1 MSETTVRSDLCD
13 HGECARLRA
22 ASRLVSRLADELS
35 RIPHADVHPERR
47 HLAVETGVGD
57 GTGFML
63 LSATVQEVR
72 EQAIIDASDL
82 EIRILPTVGP
92 DEPDIVD
99 RMYALPEWAQEWVA
113 GSVVGGVCFVD
124 EARDVWYVAMPFDV
138 CISRI
143 GGGTLSGEVVATKR
157 GDLPYTRLEAAE
169 AMAAHWARMEAEGDE

>member
-1 MSETTVRSDLCD
+1 M
-13 HGECARLRA
+13 
-22 ASRLVSRLADELS
+22 RLVRRVWRALREWWCGAVSLRVDGWHQRRAEERNWKSYLAWERQRS
-35 RIPHADVHPERR
+35 AADKIES
-47 HLAVETGVGD
+47 L
-57 GTGFML
+57 
-63 LSATVQEVR
+63 TVQEVR

-124 EARDVWYVAMPFDV
+124 ETRDVWYVAMPFDV

-169 AMAAHWARMEAEGDE
+169 AMAAHWAKMEAEGDA